1 MANPSGVKG
10 RKLVVLCCHGFLQSG
25 KFFRERLGSMRK
37 ALKSR
42 ATFHFV
48 DAPFKVSGEVAIAA
62 VGASGGTCGLRSG
75 GRTWWQLEQE
85 SGEGEGHEDRFD
97 SAYRVLKEAV
107 AEHKPDVLIGF
118 SQGASTI
125 SLFLT
130 RAAAREP
137 EIIASVSSAVFVG
150 GFLPSN
156 PSWAAEVASKGPP
169 PIRSLHVYGL
179 TDDRVPPAR
188 AKALQAHFLAH
199 KSSTYEHEGAHMVP
213 TTSGRF
219 RDVLREWFDTVVLET
234 GTDPDS
240 Q

>member
-1 MANPSGVKG
+1 MVNPSGVQGK
-10 RKLVVLCCHGFLQSG
+10 KLVVLCCHGFLQSG
-25 KFFRERLGSMRK
+25 KFFRERIGSMRK

-42 ATFHFV
+42 AVFHFV

-62 VGASGGTCGLRSG
+62 VGASGGPRSG

-85 SGEGEGHEDRFD
+85 PGEGESHEDRFG

-107 AEHKPDVLIGF
+107 VEHKPDVLIGF

-125 SLFLT
+125 ALFLT

-137 EIIASVSSAVFVG
+137 ELIASVSSAVFVG

-156 PSWAAEVASKGPP
+156 PSWAAEIASKGPP

-179 TDDRVPPAR
+179 ADARVPPAR
-188 AKALQAHFLAH
+188 AKALQAHFLAQ

-234 GTDPDS
+234 ETDPDP